1 MLYTH
6 LLTFTSEQLDV
17 VLVKK
22 IVTWLQETY
31 RACESRMTQE
41 GLRRHV
47 LRVLR
52 MWRTWSIF
60 SDDFLNGL
68 QVGFVTSPSC
78 PDLTILLH
86 LRLADR
92 ISVLMVLLR
101 LHLVDLK
108 HLPNVQMR
116 SYCPQALLG
125 FNMHCRMV
133 D

>member
-31 RACESRMTQE
+31 RACESRMT
-41 GLRRHV
+41 RS
-47 LRVLR
+47 
-52 MWRTWSIF
+52 WSIF